1 MGMERRVNIPGI
13 ECEIFSSLS
22 ATMLARLNEIR
33 QIKKYKKGDYIF
45 FEGKNP
51 TGVYG
56 VHEGYIKIFKF
67 GMDGK
72 SKIIYI
78 SRPGDLIGWEQL
90 TEDLYTKNAVALEDT
105 TLSLFP
111 KEGFLDIIK
120 DDCILSLALTKY
132 LCKGNL
138 MLETHIFL
146 LFQGSLRQR
155 LAINLLFLVERL
167 GFYFK
172 DNILLKVSLSRQDLA
187 DLIGTNIE
195 TTIKLLSQF
204 RKEGIIDFQNKR
216 MVILNT
222 SVLKE
227 ICEI

>member
-1 MGMERRVNIPGI
+1 MDKKANIPGI
-13 ECEIFSSLS
+13 DCEIFNSVSKGL
-22 ATMLARLNEIR
+22 LERLNEIR
-33 QIKKYKKGDYIF
+33 QIKKYKKGDFIF

-51 TGVYG
+51 TGVYSI
-56 VHEGYIKIFKF
+56 HEGYIKIFKI
-67 GMDGK
+67 GKDGK

-90 TEDLYTKNAVALEDT
+90 TEDIYTKNAVALEDT
-105 TLSLFP
+105 VISWFP

-138 MLETHIFL
+138 MLESHIFL
-146 LFQGSLRQR
+146 LFQGTLRQR

-167 GFYFK
+167 GVYFK
-172 DNILLKVSLSRQDLA
+172 ENILIRISLSRQDLA
-187 DLIGTNIE
+187 DLIGTNTE

-216 MVILNT
+216 MLILNT
-222 SVLKE
+222 SILKE

>member
-1 MGMERRVNIPGI
+1 MEKRTNIPGI
-13 ECEIFSSLS
+13 DCEIFGSLS
-22 ATMLARLNEIR
+22 NAMLARLNEIR
-33 QIKKYKKGDYIF
+33 QIKSYKKGDYIF

-51 TGVYG
+51 TGVYCI
-56 VHEGYIKIFKF
+56 HEGYIKIFKI
-67 GMDGK
+67 GKDGK

-90 TEDLYTKNAVALEDT
+90 TEDYYTKNAVALEDT
-105 TLSLFP
+105 VLSWFP
-111 KEGFLDIIK
+111 KEGFIDIIK

-138 MLETHIFL
+138 MLESHIFL
-146 LFQGSLRQR
+146 LYQGSLRQR

-167 GFYFK
+167 GFHFK
-172 DNILLKVSLSRQDLA
+172 ENILLRVSLSRQDLA
-187 DLIGTNIE
+187 DLIGTNTE
-195 TTIKLLSQF
+195 TTVKLLSQF
-204 RKEGIIDFQNKR
+204 RREGIIEFHEKK
-216 MVILNT
+216 MIILNT